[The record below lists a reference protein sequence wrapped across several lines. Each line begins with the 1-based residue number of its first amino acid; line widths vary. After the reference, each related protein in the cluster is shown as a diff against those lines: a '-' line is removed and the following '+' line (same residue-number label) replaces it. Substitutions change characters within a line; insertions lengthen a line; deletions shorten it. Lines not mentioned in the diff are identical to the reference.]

1 MESVYTF
8 VSNNIKMV
16 STIAVFGVG
25 MYVQHEVNNR
35 RIADLEQRCE
45 LLDRKLDAQY
55 KKIDE
60 IKLDKNVF
68 EYTVKQIADMSTDI
82 REIRADLKE
91 VLKSK

>member
-8 VSNNIKMV
+8 VSDNIKMV

>member
-8 VSNNIKMV
+8 VNNNIKMV

>member
-1 MESVYTF
+1 MYTF

-68 EYTVKQIADMSTDI
+68 EYTVKQIADMSIDI

>member
-8 VSNNIKMV
+8 VNNNIKMV
-16 STIAVFGVG
+16 SAIAVFGVG